1 MKSFFALLSLPL
13 LIAATV
19 SCAADGPRQ
28 AAAPSNE
35 IPRPATNPSQ
45 SPIDSDEDQ
54 QTAWITVRGLD
65 FEYQFVGTIEVAE
78 DVLIAKHQRH
88 LPDKTEDWTYKFD
101 LKSRTYSST
110 VQESTSPEVILFE
123 QNNPFRIEQRQ
134 GQTIL
139 SADGLEEDGSLILE
153 DVIIVRYAS
162 DGTAQTS
169 AVSPAEGASGGVSTN
184 EPSGGRNAIIMGD
197 PSSKNI
203 RSGPG
208 TEYEVRHIAY
218 PGDPIQILET
228 AQDGGGYTWYKVQFS
243 QSGAQ
248 GWIAAQLVEV
258 NNSTQPID
266 SGETSD
272 PTPSEATSVPTGARC
287 SNFASQA
294 EAQAALPANPQ
305 LDRDDDGVACES
317 LR

>member
-1 MKSFFALLSLPL
+1 MKSFLALLSLPFL
-13 LIAATV
+13 VAVTV
-19 SCAADGPRQ
+19 SCASDGPRQ

-35 IPRPATNPSQ
+35 TPRPAANPSQ
-45 SPIDSDEDQ
+45 SPTDSGAEQ
-54 QTAWITVRGLD
+54 QTAWITLRGLD
-65 FEYQFVGTIEVAE
+65 FEEQVVGTIEITE
-78 DVLIAKHQRH
+78 DVLTARYQRR
-88 LPDKTEDWTYKFD
+88 LPNKTQDWAYKFD
-101 LKSRTYSST
+101 LRSRTYSST
-110 VQESTSPEVILFE
+110 VQESISPEVILFE
-123 QNNPFRIEQRQ
+123 KNNPFRIEQRQ

-153 DVIIVRYAS
+153 DVIVVRYDSTA
-162 DGTAQTS
+162 TAQSS
-169 AVSPAEGASGGVSTN
+169 AVSPTEGASGGVSSS
-184 EPSGGRNAIIMGD
+184 EPSGGGNALIVGD

-218 PGDPIQILET
+218 PGDSIQILET
-228 AQDGGGYTWYKVQFS
+228 AQDGSGYTWYKVLFP

-248 GWIAAQLVEV
+248 GWIAAQLVAL
-258 NNSTQPID
+258 NNSMP
-266 SGETSD
+266 
-272 PTPSEATSVPTGARC
+272 PSPSSESVNSAPAEAPSIPTGARC
-287 SNFASQA
+287 SDFASQA